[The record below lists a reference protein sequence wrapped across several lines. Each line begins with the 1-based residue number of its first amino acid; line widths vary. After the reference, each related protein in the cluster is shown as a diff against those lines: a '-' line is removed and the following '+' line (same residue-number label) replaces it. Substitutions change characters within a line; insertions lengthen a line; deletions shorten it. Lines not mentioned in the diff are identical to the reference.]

1 MKRSYKL
8 TEIAGK
14 IGKTRASV
22 IEWSNHFREFL
33 PIVAVDGSLRY
44 TEEAIEM
51 FRAIARM
58 KDANKPLKFIKEQ
71 LQEMREKEPL
81 AIPKEIQP
89 TPPASPTLTSSNLP
103 PQAVNKAN
111 PQYSNETIELR
122 NSVQLLKQK
131 IESNKTPEKLK
142 DYADNLTQKAN
153 IASIVAGKTSSPVM
167 DHSNFQFDLLTHK
180 FTELSAIVHSLMQKV
195 IKTPEQTS
203 SEENLITTVES
214 LNTQYH
220 SVSDEIADLRN
231 EIQSLAQA
239 QSQAQPELSETDLK
253 GDILSAATE
262 LLSPQFEGVS
272 EEVQRLGNRCDALTE
287 EVTELSSI
295 NQILVTKIAELI
307 EQDIRSEVAT
317 TIELLHRQFEGASIK
332 VKGLQNV
339 IHIIQQQIKEASEQ
353 DIKGELLIATT
364 ELLNQQFEG
373 IAGDVTELKEAT
385 GSLMKRDDVIS
396 DEVAELRHTIQ
407 ILTQNVT
414 TMIEHSNNKQSE
426 MEEELNKKY
435 DDMFQKMSAQQR
447 LLDKIAEFL
456 GYPVIN

>member
-22 IEWSNHFREFL
+22 VEWSNHFREFL

-51 FRAIARM
+51 FRVIARM

-71 LQEMREKEPL
+71 LQEMRDKEAL
-81 AIPKEIQP
+81 ALPKDIQTAQP
-89 TPPASPTLTSSNLP
+89 ETPASPPSPAISGSITP
-103 PQAVNKAN
+103 PLAVNK
-111 PQYSNETIELR
+111 SNAQFNNDTIELR

-131 IESNKTPEKLK
+131 IESNKTTEKLK
-142 DYADNLTQKAN
+142 DYADNLNQKAS
-153 IASIVAGKTSSPVM
+153 IASVTAGRASSPAM

-203 SEENLITTVES
+203 QEESLITTVEA
-214 LNTQYH
+214 LDTRYH

-231 EIQSLAQA
+231 EIQRLAQSQEQVQA
-239 QSQAQPELSETDLK
+239 QVQAQPETSEIDLK
-253 GDILSAATE
+253 GEILSAATE
-262 LLSPQFEGVS
+262 LLRPQVEGVS
-272 EEVQRLGNRCDALTE
+272 EEVQKLGNRCDALTE
-287 EVTELSSI
+287 EVTELSSV
-295 NQILVTKIAELI
+295 NQILVNKIAELI
-307 EQDIRSEVAT
+307 EQDIRSEIAT
-317 TIELLHRQFEGASIK
+317 TIELLHRQFEGASLK

-339 IHIIQQQIKEASEQ
+339 IQAIQQQIQEASEQ
-353 DIKGELLIATT
+353 DVKGELLIATT
-364 ELLNQQFEG
+364 QLLNQQYEG
-373 IAGDVTELKEAT
+373 VTGEMNQLK
-385 GSLMKRDDVIS
+385 DD
-396 DEVAELRHTIQ
+396 
-407 ILTQNVT
+407 
-414 TMIEHSNNKQSE
+414 
-426 MEEELNKKY
+426 LNKKY
-435 DDMFQKMSAQQR
+435 DDMFQKMTAQQR

>member
-22 IEWSNHFREFL
+22 VEWSNHFREFL

-71 LQEMREKEPL
+71 LQEMRDKEAL
-81 AIPKEIQP
+81 SLPKEIQT
-89 TPPASPTLTSSNLP
+89 TPPETPAPSVSPTAPAISGSNLP
-103 PQAVNKAN
+103 PLAVNK
-111 PQYSNETIELR
+111 SNAQFSNDTIELR

-142 DYADNLTQKAN
+142 DYTDNLNQKAS
-153 IASIVAGKTSSPVM
+153 IASVTAGRASSPAL
-167 DHSNFQFDLLTHK
+167 DPSNFQFDLLTHK
-180 FTELSAIVHSLMQKV
+180 FTELSAMVHSLMQKV

-203 SEENLITTVES
+203 KEESLVTTVEA
-214 LNTQYH
+214 LDTRYH

-231 EIQSLAQA
+231 EIQRLAQA
-239 QSQAQPELSETDLK
+239 QELAQEQAQVQDQPEISETDLK
-253 GDILSAATE
+253 SEILSAATE
-262 LLSPQFEGVS
+262 LLRPQVEGVS
-272 EEVQRLGNRCDALTE
+272 EEVQMLGNRCDALTE
-287 EVTELSSI
+287 EVTELSSV
-295 NQILVTKIAELI
+295 NQILVNKIAELI
-307 EQDIRSEVAT
+307 EQDIRSEIAT
-317 TIELLHRQFEGASIK
+317 TIELLHRQFEGASLK

-339 IHIIQQQIKEASEQ
+339 IQAIQQQIQEASEQ
-353 DIKGELLIATT
+353 DVKGELLIATT
-364 ELLNQQFEG
+364 ELLNQQYEG
-373 IAGDVTELKEAT
+373 VTGEMNQLKE
-385 GSLMKRDDVIS
+385 
-396 DEVAELRHTIQ
+396 EW
-407 ILTQNVT
+407 
-414 TMIEHSNNKQSE
+414 
-426 MEEELNKKY
+426 NKKY
-435 DDMFQKMSAQQR
+435 DDMFQKMTAQQR